1 MKVIASII
9 VKLEI
14 KQKVYL
20 KPVMGK
26 IYIFDR

>member
-1 MKVIASII
+1 MNIASTI

-14 KQKVYL
+14 KQKLYL